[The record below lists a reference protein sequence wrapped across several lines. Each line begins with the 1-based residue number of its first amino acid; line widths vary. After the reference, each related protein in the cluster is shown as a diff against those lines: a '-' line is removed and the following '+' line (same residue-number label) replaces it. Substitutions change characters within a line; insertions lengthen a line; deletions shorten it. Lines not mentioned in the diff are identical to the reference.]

1 MVGYDS
7 DSPSYRIY
15 NRYTGRVSS
24 SRNVTFIE
32 QPAKASYSDEDSST
46 LDVQEPDDA
55 EENQQP
61 QEDIIDFNIYD
72 GIAQLEGCLLYTS
85 PSPRDLSTS
94 RMPSSA

>member
-46 LDVQEPDDA
+46 LDVQESEDA

-61 QEDIIDFNIYD
+61 QEDTIDFNIYD
-72 GIAQLEGCLLYTS
+72 GIV
-85 PSPRDLSTS
+85 
-94 RMPSSA
+94 